1 MKMPLPTIRAERPCP
16 ICGYRTYENFA
27 DKRIA
32 DERFNEFTYAS
43 RKQPE
48 FMCFRLVRCKRCDL
62 VYTPNPP
69 SKEFLESAYRS
80 ASYDSQVEAQ
90 AAAKSYAH
98 ALQPYISWF
107 SDVRGAAVDVG
118 AGNGALL
125 PWLLKQGFKP
135 VIGIEPSLAA
145 INAAHPEIA
154 PLIQCGMFSETL
166 LNNIHPTL
174 ICSFMTLEHIS
185 DPKAFAS
192 NAFKALQPG
201 GMIAI
206 IAHNWRA
213 PLNRLLGLR
222 SPIID
227 IEHLQLFSGSSIN
240 SLLRQAGFQAIQRT
254 SLINTY
260 PLDYWLKLS
269 PLPTSFKQIIALM
282 LKRVALATL
291 PLSIPV
297 GNMLAIGIK
306 P

>member
-1 MKMPLPTIRAERPCP
+1 MKMPLPTISEERPCP
-16 ICGYRTYENFA
+16 TCGSRTYAKFA
-27 DKRIA
+27 NKRIA
-32 DERFNEFTYAS
+32 DERFNEFTFAS

-69 SKEFLESAYRS
+69 SKEFLESAYSS

-90 AAAKSYAH
+90 AAAKSYAY
-98 ALQPYISWF
+98 ALSPYISRF
-107 SDVRGAAVDVG
+107 SEERGAAVDVG

-135 VIGIEPSLAA
+135 VIGIEPSPAA
-145 INAAHPEIA
+145 IQAALPEIA

-206 IAHNWRA
+206 IVHNWRA
-213 PLNRLLGLR
+213 PFNRLLGLR

-227 IEHLQLFSGSSIN
+227 VEHLQLYSSNSID
-240 SLLRQAGFQAIQRT
+240 SLLKQAGFQAIQRT
-254 SLINTY
+254 SFVNTY

-269 PLPTSFKQIIALM
+269 PLPTSLKHIIVLL
-282 LKRVALATL
+282 LKRLSLAKR
-291 PLSIPV
+291 PLSMPV

>member
-1 MKMPLPTIRAERPCP
+1 MKPLPTISTERSCP
-16 ICGYRTYENFA
+16 ICGGRTYEKFA
-27 DKRIA
+27 DKRIT

-62 VYTPNPP
+62 VYAPNPP
-69 SKEFLESAYRS
+69 STEFLESAYS
-80 ASYDSQVEAQ
+80 TASYDSQEEAQ
-90 AAAKSYAH
+90 AAAKSYAY
-98 ALQPYISWF
+98 ALKPYIPRS
-107 SDVRGAAVDVG
+107 SEERGAAVDVG

-145 INAAHPEIA
+145 IKAALPEIA

-206 IAHNWRA
+206 IVHNWRA
-213 PLNRLLGLR
+213 PLNRFLGLR

-227 IEHLQLFSGSSIN
+227 VEHLQLFSDNSID

-269 PLPTSFKQIIALM
+269 PLPTSFKQIFTLL
-282 LKRVALATL
+282 LKRVALAKL

-297 GNMLAIGIK
+297 GNMLTIGIK